1 MTIYDENAV
10 PILFRGPD
18 QKIGISEEGR
28 AAVEK
33 AQASA
38 QRAIESDGVDAYDK
52 HLLLGEAVV
61 IHCKKLRGS
70 EQEGKVTL
78 SIGASTLDEA
88 LKECIAAF
96 DLGHL
101 HPADESSDQHFPPDW
116 VASTH
121 KDLGSHLADYFS
133 CDLLPI
139 AEVF

>member
-10 PILFRGPD
+10 PILYRGPD
-18 QKIGISEEGR
+18 QKIGMSEDGAT
-28 AAVEK
+28 AAEK
-33 AQASA
+33 AQSSA
-38 QRAIESDGVDAYDK
+38 QRAIEADGPDAYSK
-52 HLLLGEAVV
+52 HLLLGESVV

-70 EQEGKVTL
+70 QQEGNVAL

-101 HPADESSDQHFPPDW
+101 HPADESSDQHYPPDW

-121 KDLGSHLADYFS
+121 KELGKHLADYYS

>member
-18 QKIGISEEGR
+18 QKIGISEEGN
-28 AAVEK
+28 AAVERAK
-33 AQASA
+33 ASA
-38 QRAIESDGVDAYDK
+38 QKAIEQNGTDAYAK
-52 HLLLGEAVV
+52 HLLLGESVV
-61 IHCKKLRGS
+61 IHCPKLRGS
-70 EQEGKVTL
+70 EEAGKVSL
-78 SIGASTLDEA
+78 SVGASTLDEA

-96 DLGHL
+96 DLAHL
-101 HPADESSDQHFPPDW
+101 HPVDESSDHHYPPDW

-121 KDLGSHLADYFS
+121 KELGKHLADYYS